1 MKKVTQEESQLSQGL
16 AQFEPMV
23 PCQGSLMAIRGYTR
37 VNGKWVAPA
46 SNVDELT
53 KAKMKPHLSW
63 GGSG

>member
-1 MKKVTQEESQLSQGL
+1 MKNESGISQEL
-16 AQFEPMV
+16 AQFEPLV

-53 KAKMKPHLSW
+53 KAKMKPRLSW
-63 GGSG
+63 NGSG